1 MEEKWFQFLF
11 SGKINGNS
19 LIQLKDGKILF
30 YHFQYYS
37 NIYIHNE
44 KTFKKLFEID
54 LIDLLNKYEEEK
66 RKDENSNDDV
76 EEEENKILRYHYSK
90 NTVNVKEINDG
101 LILIGFIKY
110 IFELKK
116 KITKLIIV
124 KLFIKSL
131 MIF

>member
-116 KITKLIIV
+116 K
-124 KLFIKSL
+124 
-131 MIF
+131 